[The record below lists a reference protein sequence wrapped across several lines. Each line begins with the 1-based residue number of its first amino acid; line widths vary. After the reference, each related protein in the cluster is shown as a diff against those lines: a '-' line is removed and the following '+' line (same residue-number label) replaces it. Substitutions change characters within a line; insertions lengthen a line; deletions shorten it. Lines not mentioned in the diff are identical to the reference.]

1 MSNAINKVQV
11 QAAMQNAAQAKGQDT
26 LREFDKVWAAIN
38 RGEFDIEE
46 PKAEDSLAGELDAIK
61 ALSANTQRFVDSA
74 HGPGEYLV
82 TDWALAISVRYLQG
96 EQEAWA
102 AGLPEMVTY
111 ATEPS
116 GSIVAEIG
124 ALQVIHE
131 RLMRIAANG
140 NHLAKSE

>member
-1 MSNAINKVQV
+1 MSNSLDKTKI
-11 QAAMQNAAQAKGQDT
+11 QNAFSDASQAGKST
-26 LREFDKVWAAIN
+26 LREFDKLWAAIN
-38 RGEFDIEE
+38 RGEFDLEE
-46 PKAEDSLAGELDAIK
+46 PKVEDSLAGELDAIK
-61 ALSANTQRFVDSA
+61 ALSEDTQRFVDSA

-96 EQEAWA
+96 DQEVWA

-124 ALQVIHE
+124 ALQIIHE
-131 RLMRIAANG
+131 RLVRIAANG
-140 NHLAKSE
+140 SHLAKSE